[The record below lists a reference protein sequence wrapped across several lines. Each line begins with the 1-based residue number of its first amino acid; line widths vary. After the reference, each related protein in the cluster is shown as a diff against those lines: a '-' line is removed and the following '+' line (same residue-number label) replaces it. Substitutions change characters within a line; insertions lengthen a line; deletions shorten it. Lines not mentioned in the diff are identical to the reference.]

1 MYSIL
6 LLFLH
11 LLAAFLAVATLLA
24 VLFPR
29 RPLLGVSQHWGLQ
42 LWQLGLIAVAVGLV
56 LADWIAAALSAVV
69 AAYWSWRLWPRKAAA
84 ETTEAEPLLRI
95 VAANLLHE
103 NTDFERMVEGIGAID
118 ADVIVLCETTTAARD
133 RFRRVETRFPHALDT
148 CAVDSLYGIVIL
160 SKFPLTRR
168 SGGIGEDPL
177 PRHLA
182 ADLTIGGRGIT
193 LVAIHPTNPLRISR
207 AHRIPGEFESVAGLC
222 RAALADLILVGDCN
236 AAGWSRYLRDLERD
250 ASLNNDR
257 RLRPSWPVW
266 LPSQVRLPLDHVWV
280 RGRVALLNAELGPK
294 FGSDHLP
301 LIAELGWR
309 DK

>member
-1 MYSIL
+1 MNSIL
-6 LLFLH
+6 LLLH
-11 LLAAFLAVATLLA
+11 LLAAFVAVATVLA

-42 LWQLGLIAVAVGLV
+42 LWQLGLIAIAVSLV
-56 LADWIAAALSAVV
+56 LADWIAAALSAAV
-69 AAYWSWRLWPRKAAA
+69 AAYWSWRLWPRRSASEA
-84 ETTEAEPLLRI
+84 TEAEPLLRL
-95 VAANLLHE
+95 VSANLLHE
-103 NTDFERMVEGIGAID
+103 NTDFERMVQGIGAID
-118 ADVIVLCETTTAARD
+118 ADVIVLSETTMAARD
-133 RFRRVETRFPHALDT
+133 RFRPLETRFPHALDT
-148 CAVDSLYGIVIL
+148 CAADSLYGIVIL

-182 ADLTIGGRGIT
+182 ADLMVGGRGIT

-207 AHRIPGEFESVAGLC
+207 AQRIPGEFESVAALC
-222 RAALADLILVGDCN
+222 RAALEDLVLVGDCN

-250 ASLNNDR
+250 ASLSNDR

-266 LPSQVRLPLDHVWV
+266 LPSLVRLPLDHVWV